1 MPDTSQSPSSRRDR
15 SRRALLAA
23 VREGASTRPELAART
38 GLSRSAVAA
47 GVADLL
53 AAGIVAEEED
63 DRPATGRRGRSPARL
78 RAARPAGHVVG
89 IDFGHAHT
97 RVALADT
104 AGTVVAEVDHALDV
118 DGHALAALDTVA
130 EDVRRLAS
138 GAGLGLDEVLAVAAG
153 IPGPLDRQRQTV
165 SSPTILSS
173 WIDLNP
179 VEELT
184 RRLGRPVWI
193 SNDAD
198 MGATGEMLYGAAHGY
213 RDFLYI
219 KASHGIGASL
229 VLDGR
234 CYGGSVGIA
243 GEIGHTQL
251 PGVTNRCR
259 CGNQGCLEAVISVQ
273 EVRRQLAHTHLLDQ
287 AEAAGTTLAEAAAD
301 LVGARILAEAGRTVG
316 RVVADGCNWLNPAAI
331 VLGGELGASGR
342 PFLEGFR
349 DSLDRYAQPAT
360 AAAVDVVIAH
370 LGLRAEVMGAVGTAV
385 SRCEE
390 AGALGAASA
399 SG

>member
-1 MPDTSQSPSSRRDR
+1 M
-15 SRRALLAA
+15 
-23 VREGASTRPELAART
+23 
-38 GLSRSAVAA
+38 
-47 GVADLL
+47 
-53 AAGIVAEEED
+53 
-63 DRPATGRRGRSPARL
+63 
-78 RAARPAGHVVG
+78 G
-89 IDFGHAHT
+89 IDFGHTHI

-104 AGTVVAEVDHALDV
+104 AGAVIAEVEHNLDV
-118 DGHALAALDTVA
+118 DAHALAALDNVTQ
-130 EDVRRLAS
+130 DVRRLVAD
-138 GAGLGLDEVLAVAAG
+138 AGLEIDQVLAVGAG

-179 VEELT
+179 VEELAG
-184 RRLGRPVWI
+184 RLGRPVWI

-234 CYGGSVGIA
+234 CYGGAQGIA

-251 PGVTNRCR
+251 PGFTNRCR

-273 EVRRQLAHTHLLDQ
+273 EVRRQLAHTQLLDDTAQ
-287 AEAAGTTLAEAAAD
+287 EFGLAEAAATP
-301 LVGARILAEAGRTVG
+301 VGARILAEAGRTVG

-360 AAAVDVVIAH
+360 AAAVDIVIAH
-370 LGLRAEVMGAVGTAV
+370 LGLRAEVMGAVGTAI
-385 SRCEE
+385 SHCEE
-390 AGALGAASA
+390 RLR
-399 SG
+399 